1 MESAATSDDHAQEAV
16 RSTRRNAALDSVPL
30 PVAVLLTIQV
40 VAVTEEHYAD
50 DHQRS
55 LCIWWLAP
63 AQDGG
68 SQHAIRDAMMVTS

>member
-1 MESAATSDDHAQEAV
+1 V
-16 RSTRRNAALDSVPL
+16 
-30 PVAVLLTIQV
+30 VAEIFAKTKLKTP